1 MWHAFLPTQGHAAY
15 LFSTPPMCRK
25 MLRFFPCIAI
35 GCETYVGYPIVWT
48 NQMWPTKTH
57 FLQNAK
63 TVFVVVP
70 FVYRQDQKCTGCKQ
84 ILTSGTVFLPIVSWS
99 CVTKQNGEDLF
110 NCLNSDATQCSVF
123 AQCELET
130 VLNSRPLFCGN
141 KSVTKKR
148 GTPFS
153 ISLQN
158 ASDKRICSV
167 FVDYSGQA

>member
-1 MWHAFLPTQGHAAY
+1 
-15 LFSTPPMCRK
+15 

-63 TVFVVVP
+63 TVLVVVP

-84 ILTSGTVFLPIVSWS
+84 TLTSGTVFLPIVSWY

-123 AQCELET
+123 AQCKLET
-130 VLNSRPLFCGN
+130 VLNSRHLFCGN
-141 KSVTKKR
+141 KSATKKR

-158 ASDKRICSV
+158 ASDERICSV
-167 FVDYSGQA
+167 FVDNSRFFSRKKHADVDAH